1 MSPAPAFD
9 AIANA
14 STAALKV
21 NRRIT
26 LLSEIAAAGGC
37 WQVVACLAASRPPV
51 RAGHGMLSVR
61 HGWPCW
67 LWEALAVGLG
77 YLFVFHEFSPLK
89 QIPLIGLLE

>member
-1 MSPAPAFD
+1 
-9 AIANA
+9 
-14 STAALKV
+14 
-21 NRRIT
+21 
-26 LLSEIAAAGGC
+26 
-37 WQVVACLAASRPPV
+37 
-51 RAGHGMLSVR
+51 MLSVR